1 MPAISII
8 GGTEKEIQECFN
20 RFAIKQKEEKKDVK
34 NKKRV

>member
-8 GGTEKEIQECFN
+8 GGTEREIQECFN
-20 RFAIKQKEEKKDVK
+20 RLGIEHKEEKKDVK